1 MATFNTYQM
10 KILKEG
16 PQPQGQHEK
25 TIPLGKHVPPGRA
38 LLTEDDIAQ
47 AEIKLL
53 GKRTT
58 SPRKMR
64 QARKALGSYF
74 YYDLFTHWR
83 EFGPAAIDRVYK
95 DDPSTYL
102 RCVVAVLPKQLDITL
117 TQYEGLSVEE
127 LRAELVQLREV
138 ATTFDDAPASKPA
151 PTPPEPSAQLEPPG
165 SGEPAQHPA
174 GADRGPKTTQP
185 KTIEGVS
192 HPVPAIPETGRVS

>member
-1 MATFNTYQM
+1 M
-10 KILKEG
+10 G
-16 PQPQGQHEK
+16 S
-25 TIPLGKHVPPGRA
+25 R
-38 LLTEDDIAQ
+38 LTEEDIAR

-83 EFGPAAIDRVYK
+83 EFGPRAIDRVYK

-127 LRAELVQLREV
+127 LRAELVQLRQI
-138 ATTFDDAPASKPA
+138 AITFDDTPAAPSPHRG
-151 PTPPEPSAQLEPPG
+151 EPVETQPPG
-165 SGEPAQHPA
+165 SGEPAQHPD
-174 GADRGPKTTQP
+174 GADRGPTPPQP
-185 KTIEGVS
+185 KTIEGVAT
-192 HPVPAIPETGRVS
+192 PVPAIPETGRVS